1 MTLSVSDTGPSVFPR
16 GEGGGMGVLAQSFGT
31 HYEMDPESGGSDKQ
45 RQKGGD
51 QVFQVQSLHYRFPFW
66 GAVH

>member
-1 MTLSVSDTGPSVFPR
+1 
-16 GEGGGMGVLAQSFGT
+16 MGVLAQSFGT

-66 GAVH
+66 GTVH